1 MIDLTM
7 MASAGLELL
16 AWWGNGSV
24 LREELAMQN
33 IVVQHPIN
41 GDSTPSAFSDGV
53 GGRNPTREDLF
64 VTCNGRKESLANGGV
79 EFPDGSKWAMY
90 HPTCHPDHFIIE
102 YANGT
107 FERWDVGS
115 DEGHCQPFQVR
126 VEDNQVVYA
135 DTGLP
140 VPPGDRSNRGSC
152 NAPLV
157 LVGSSSPEQITEEE
171 SGNDGNDNQNDSEQ
185 ITEEESDGG
194 NDNQN
199 FSSSGGGGSDIG
211 LAVGGVAVV
220 GIAVYLLSGGTAAD
234 VSFAPDYG
242 LHYTEDGGTEYFYGA
257 KWEYEKANW
266 RADWTAMRARKSESW
281 RYASGVEWTAGVW
294 RAAFGGENSGDK
306 TAMDLS
312 LAAERR
318 AGGWMLKSAANANAR
333 FDEFGGEFAHYFS
346 AAASRRISEW
356 EISVSAAARDLDDNP
371 ALRADMIFTREF

>member
-1 MIDLTM
+1 MKIC
-7 MASAGLELL
+7 SLL
-16 AWWGNGSV
+16 AMMSRIDYFGERRREVAGSQTVQNGLCIIRS
-24 LREELAMQN
+24 
-33 IVVQHPIN
+33 
-41 GDSTPSAFSDGV
+41 
-53 GGRNPTREDLF
+53 
-64 VTCNGRKESLANGGV
+64 C
-79 EFPDGSKWAMY
+79 Y
-90 HPTCHPDHFIIE
+90 PDHFIIE
-102 YANGT
+102 YADGT

-115 DEGHCQPFQVR
+115 SEGDNMPYLVEIVNRCRAKSRSTKFPRPFSAYTLPDST
-126 VEDNQVVYA
+126 EEESGNNQN
-135 DTGLP
+135 D
-140 VPPGDRSNRGSC
+140 S
-152 NAPLV
+152 
-157 LVGSSSPEQITEEE
+157 EQSTEEE

-185 ITEEESDGG
+185 STEEESDGG
-194 NDNQN
+194 NSN
-199 FSSSGGGGSDIG
+199 SSSGGGSDIG

-294 RAAFGGENSGDK
+294 RAAFGGENTGDK

-346 AAASRRISEW
+346 AAASRRVSEW

>member
-7 MASAGLELL
+7 VASAGLELL

-157 LVGSSSPEQITEEE
+157 LVGSSSPEQIPKKNPTTTEMTTKMIPNKSPKKNPMAEILIPVPAAE
-171 SGNDGNDNQNDSEQ
+171 AILVWRWAVWRLLGLRCIFCRAGRRRMFRLRP
-185 ITEEESDGG
+185 ITDCT
-194 NDNQN
+194 
-199 FSSSGGGGSDIG
+199 I
-211 LAVGGVAVV
+211 
-220 GIAVYLLSGGTAAD
+220 
-234 VSFAPDYG
+234 P
-242 LHYTEDGGTEYFYGA
+242 
-257 KWEYEKANW
+257 K
-266 RADWTAMRARKSESW
+266 
-281 RYASGVEWTAGVW
+281 TAGRNIFTARNGNMKKPIGVPIGRRCVRANPKVGVTLPALNGRRAYGVRHSAAKIAATKPRW
-294 RAAFGGENSGDK
+294 ICRLPPKDGRAAGC
-306 TAMDLS
+306 
-312 LAAERR
+312 
-318 AGGWMLKSAANANAR
+318 
-333 FDEFGGEFAHYFS
+333 
-346 AAASRRISEW
+346 
-356 EISVSAAARDLDDNP
+356 
-371 ALRADMIFTREF
+371 